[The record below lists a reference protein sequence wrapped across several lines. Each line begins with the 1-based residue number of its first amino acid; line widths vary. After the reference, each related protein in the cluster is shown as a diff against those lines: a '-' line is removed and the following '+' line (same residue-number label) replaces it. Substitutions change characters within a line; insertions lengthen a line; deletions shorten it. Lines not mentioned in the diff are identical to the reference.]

1 MTLFAGTLRRMRLLF
16 ALLVAAALALTAG
29 AARADDYATVAL
41 PAADAAS
48 SEKRSA
54 ERQTLS
60 SAPPSSRRS
69 RLSR

>member
-1 MTLFAGTLRRMRLLF
+1 MRLLF

-48 SEKRSA
+48 GEKRSA
-54 ERQTLS
+54 GRQTLS
-60 SAPPSSRRS
+60 SAPPSSRTTGS
-69 RLSR
+69 S